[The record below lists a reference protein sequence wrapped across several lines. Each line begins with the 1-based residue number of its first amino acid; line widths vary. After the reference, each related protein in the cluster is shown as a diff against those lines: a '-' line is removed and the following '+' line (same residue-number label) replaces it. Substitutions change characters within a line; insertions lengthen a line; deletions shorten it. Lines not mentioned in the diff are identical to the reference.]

1 MVSAATAGLSRSGS
15 ANTISKA
22 ITTAPSAVSLSIRS
36 ATRVRGQGH
45 WPSFARL
52 FSSMSMMVTGLAVFT
67 RGSMTWKPS
76 KVLTLSSSTAK
87 GSATRSAANPIRIAR
102 QTSLAIPNL
111 RLNQRRN
118 TLSRFIPFGYH
129 IRGLRHQ
136 MPLLSGHCACFP
148 ADVMIALTK

>member
-15 ANTISKA
+15 ANTMSKA
-22 ITTAPSAVSLSIRS
+22 ITTAPSAVSLSISS

-87 GSATRSAANPIRIAR
+87 GSATRSAASPTRIAR

-118 TLSRFIPFGYH
+118 TLSRFILPGYH

-136 MPLLSGHCACFP
+136 MPGSGTT
-148 ADVMIALTK
+148 L